1 MCFVWHVDGQ
11 RYIFS
16 RRFSFHFSLSIYRGR
31 AAKLTRL
38 AEIAKERAAL
48 EKEYDTLKELDPQV
62 LADLEKELDLVTQ
75 AANRWTDNIFN
86 CQSYLVKKRGR
97 EKKQVVG
104 IPIFVVLMRCSGAF
118 RGWVAD
124 ICSVFIFVSIVC
136 SALRTTLTIRKTKR
150 RNRLCV
156 SFGGLFSLTLNE

>member
-1 MCFVWHVDGQ
+1 M
-11 RYIFS
+11 
-16 RRFSFHFSLSIYRGR
+16 
-31 AAKLTRL
+31 TRL

-86 CQSYLVKKRGR
+86 CQSYLVKKRGM

-104 IPIFVVLMRCSGAF
+104 IHIFVVLLRFSGDF

-136 SALRTTLTIRKTKR
+136 SGLRTILTTRKTRR

-156 SFGGLFSLTLNE
+156 SFEGFFSLTLN